1 MHIDTTQG
9 AAGGHGG
16 YDQDSVFSV
25 TDVTRHLKHIIEST
39 IPQVLVEGEI
49 ANFTRHRSGHIYF
62 SLKDANATL
71 RCVFFRSHNVMLP
84 FKPKEGDKVV
94 CSGRLSVYERSGAYQ
109 LNVVKMFPSGVGEL
123 QMRFEALKRKL
134 DALGM
139 FDEAHKKPLPAF
151 PRSIGVVTSATGAAI
166 QDIRTVISR
175 RWPCRILLYP
185 AVVQGPDAPPQII
198 RGIEYFNHVHP
209 VDLLI
214 VGRGGGSQE
223 DLFCFNDE
231 ALAQSIFQSTI
242 PVISAVGHEIDFSIS
257 DFVADVR
264 AATPS
269 AAAELA
275 VPDRTEILGRVDALQ
290 HRLQAHLGGM
300 VNRKHILLHQ
310 RYNALTR
317 LHPRQKLRV
326 RQQQLDEA
334 ELRLGHLLERS
345 MEKTQNRLNMLAAE
359 LQELSPLAAMR
370 RGYAIARHGK
380 KVLHSVQDVTPEQRL
395 EVVLHDGRVMCD
407 VREIHEEN

>member
-1 MHIDTTQG
+1 MT
-9 AAGGHGG
+9 G
-16 YDQDSVFSV
+16 YDEDNVFSV
-25 TDVTRHLKHIIEST
+25 SEVTRHLKHIIEST
-39 IPQVLVEGEI
+39 IPQVLVQGEI
-49 ANFTRHRSGHIYF
+49 ANFTRHRSGHMYF

-84 FKPKEGDKVV
+84 FVPSEGDKVV
-94 CSGRLSVYERSGAYQ
+94 CSGKLSVYERSGSYQ
-109 LNVVKMFPSGVGEL
+109 LSVVKMFPSGVGEL
-123 QMRFEALKRKL
+123 QMRFEALKQKL
-134 DALGM
+134 DDRGM

-151 PRSIGVVTSATGAAI
+151 PRSVGVVTSATGAAI
-166 QDIRTVISR
+166 QDIRTVVSR

-185 AVVQGPDAPPQII
+185 AVVQGPDAPSQII
-198 RGIEYFNHVHP
+198 RGIEYFNASHP

-231 ALAQSIFQSTI
+231 ALAQAIYQSNI
-242 PVISAVGHEIDFSIS
+242 PVISAVGHEIDFTIS

-275 VPDRTEILGRVDALQ
+275 VPDRSEIMGQVHALQ
-290 HRLQAHLGGM
+290 QRMQAHLGGM
-300 VNRKHILLHQ
+300 INRKHIVLHK
-310 RYNALTR
+310 RCNALTR
-317 LHPRQKLRV
+317 LHPRQKLRA

-334 ELRLGHLLERS
+334 ELRMRHLLERNL
-345 MEKTQNRLNMLAAE
+345 EKTRNRVNMLAAE

-370 RGYAIARHGK
+370 RGYAIARQGK
-380 KVLHSVQDVTPEQRL
+380 TVLHSVQDVVPENQL
-395 EVVLHDGRVMCD
+395 EVVLNDGRMMCD
-407 VREIHEEN
+407 VREIHEEK